1 MTTASEYVAPPDPDF
16 KKAALAGQAAFWRD
30 RPKVVAFDTETEGF
44 NWHDPAFCATVA
56 WERRAPEMACIGT
69 GPGPK
74 NVLLGGDNVVT
85 YPTFKGL
92 KEAGPGLEVHYFETS
107 DRFDCRPM
115 LADMF
120 RIPEVLVGHNLKFDL
135 HRGIAGGWIDRSRL
149 TPEGI
154 EDTEALAHLDDEH
167 RVKGLKSLAVLL
179 LGEDVEYVEVE
190 VKSGKRK
197 GEIDRVPREKWEL
210 EQAKKWAKK
219 EYGLKSVKDVGYH
232 LLPRGT
238 VYPYALKDAE
248 FTLRLYDL
256 LKPRIEQYEDLS
268 SLYRQE
274 MELSLV
280 FLDLE
285 ARGLGVRPDYV
296 DEQIKHFTNSVL
308 QIERRIGAIVGKELV
323 SAVLPRGKPAEERAK
338 FNPNSPEQILEF
350 FKDAGVP
357 VSSTE
362 ADELKKVDHP
372 LAQEIVALRH
382 DLKLRNTYFMAIK
395 EGQRDGVFHP
405 AVRQHGTVTGR
416 SSSGKAKGD

>member
-1 MTTASEYVAPPDPDF
+1 MTPRSEYVAPPDPDF
-16 KKAALAGQAAFWRD
+16 KKAALAGQQAFWRD

-44 NWHDPAFCATVA
+44 NWHDPAFCATLA
-56 WERRAPEMACIGT
+56 WERADADMHCIGP

-85 YPTFKGL
+85 YPTFKKL
-92 KEAGPGLEVHYFETS
+92 KEAGPGLEVHYFELS
-107 DRFDCRPM
+107 DRFDSTQM
-115 LADMF
+115 LEQMF
-120 RIPEVLVGHNLKFDL
+120 HVPEVLVGHNLKFDL
-135 HRGIAGGWIDRSRL
+135 HRGIAGGWIDPGRL
-149 TPEGI
+149 TPDTI

-167 RVKGLKSLAVLL
+167 RVKALKDLAVLL
-179 LGEDVEYVEVE
+179 LGVEDVIEVE
-190 VKSGKRK
+190 IKSGKNK
-197 GEIDRVPREKWEL
+197 GQVKRVPREKHEI
-210 EQAKKWAKK
+210 EEAKKWAKK
-219 EYGLKSVKDVGYH
+219 EYGFKSVKDVGYH
-232 LLPRGT
+232 LLPRG
-238 VYPYALKDAE
+238 VIYPYALKDAE
-248 FTLRLYDL
+248 FTLQLYHL

-285 ARGLGVRPDYV
+285 AAGMGCRPDYV
-296 DEQIKHFTNSVL
+296 DEKIKHYSKAVL
-308 QIERRIGAIVGKELV
+308 ATEQQIAEIVDREVISAI
-323 SAVLPRGKPAEERAK
+323 LPRGKPSEEKGK
-338 FNPNSPEQILEF
+338 FNPNSPEQVLTFLE
-350 FKDAGVP
+350 DAGYP
-357 VSSTE
+357 CTSTE

-372 LAQEIVALRH
+372 LAARIVDLRH